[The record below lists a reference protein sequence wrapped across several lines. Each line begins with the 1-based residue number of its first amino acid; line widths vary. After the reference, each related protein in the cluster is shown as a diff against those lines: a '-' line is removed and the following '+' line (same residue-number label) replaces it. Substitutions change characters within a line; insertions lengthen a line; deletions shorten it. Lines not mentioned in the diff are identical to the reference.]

1 MSEKDIQK
9 QLNSVWSGWKIAER
23 LGEGSYGMVYL
34 ITREEF
40 GHVYEAALKVI
51 TIPQNKSEVM
61 SIMHEGMDGKSVTS
75 YFYGIV
81 EDVVKEF
88 VLMSQMK
95 GNSNI
100 VSYEDHAV
108 IPLDNTIGWNILIR
122 MELLTP
128 LLDYTQVVKMSVRDA
143 LKLGIDICKALEIC
157 SMNNIIHRDVKPEN
171 IFVSKMGDFKLGDF
185 GIARQLEKTTGNM
198 SKRGTV
204 NYMAPEIYKGEHYDE
219 TVDIYS
225 LGLVLYRLL
234 NRNRLPF
241 LPSYPEPIKYSDKE
255 NAVIKRISGEPLPN
269 PCNAKGEIARIIL
282 KACAYD
288 PKERYQSA
296 GELRTDLE
304 QLLASGGKRQYTSE
318 KRQPLNTQVIH
329 NNEKK
334 KTQMVLDDNK
344 TMYLFGEETTLNS
357 NNPIQEEQETEKEDD
372 KKIGQQNTKRKDK
385 FHHRWYLLLIPCIG
399 IFIGSLF
406 LIKLH
411 NHNIAAMPELVNMPY
426 EEAEAYMEEQGIELI
441 QDDQEYSD
449 KIAEGSIISQNILTG
464 SKVKRGDKVTVVVSK
479 GAMKEVPDVIGL
491 SVEEAEQ
498 EIAADNLTM
507 DISKVYSDDIPK
519 GIIISQSPEPK
530 SKLEPKDTVSIVVS
544 LGTETVE
551 VPEMIGMTIDDVGIM
566 LENARLKYDYT
577 EEYSDEMDKGI
588 VIYQSEEPGNDVKV
602 GTRLNLIVSKG
613 AEPTTEASM
622 EEMPTTQAVREK
634 TTEAKKS
641 TKNKT
646 SDKDNVD
653 SWDLVN

>member
-1 MSEKDIQK
+1 MSEHDIQK
-9 QLNSVWSGWKIAER
+9 QLNSVWNGWEISEQ

-40 GHVYEAALKVI
+40 GHTYEAALKVI
-51 TIPQNKSEVM
+51 SIPQNQSEVK
-61 SIMHEGMDGKSVTS
+61 SIIHEGMDGKSATS

-108 IPLDNTIGWNILIR
+108 IPLDNMIGWNILIR

-143 LKLGIDICKALEIC
+143 LNLGIDICKALEIC

-204 NYMAPEIYKGEHYDE
+204 NYMAPEIYKGEKYDS

-225 LGLVLYRLL
+225 LGLVLYRFL

-241 LPSYPEPIKYSDKE
+241 LPPYPEPIKYSDKE
-255 NAVIKRISGEPLPN
+255 NALMKRINGEALPT

-296 GELRTDLE
+296 NELRTDLE
-304 QLLASGGKRQYTSE
+304 ELLASGGKSKYSSGRKQTPNVQGAY
-318 KRQPLNTQVIH
+318 

-334 KTQMVLDDNK
+334 NAHMTEDDNK
-344 TMYLFGEETTLNS
+344 TMYLFGEEFELKPSNQIQEKKEIKIEVNNDEGFQNIEKGSYHRRYLILIPVVGIIIGCLLWGILYNS
-357 NNPIQEEQETEKEDD
+357 NIIT
-372 KKIGQQNTKRKDK
+372 
-385 FHHRWYLLLIPCIG
+385 
-399 IFIGSLF
+399 
-406 LIKLH
+406 
-411 NHNIAAMPELVNMPY
+411 MPELINMSY
-426 EEAEAYMEEQGIELI
+426 EDAEAYMEEHGIELI
-441 QDDQEYSD
+441 QENQEYSD
-449 KIAEGSIISQNILTG
+449 QIEEGSIISQNILTG

-613 AEPTTEASM
+613 AEPTTDASM